1 MKVICLDYGHG
12 GHDPGAVGNGLKEKD
27 LTLAIGK
34 KVKGMLE
41 KQGLKVIETRSDDR
55 YVSLTERANIS
66 NRNKADALVSLHVNS
81 ASNPNARGFEIFTTR
96 GQTPADKLA
105 DEIGKELQGAFPNV
119 PFRADWSDG
128 DLDKEENF
136 TVIAKATAPA
146 CLVEMGFIVNAQDAA
161 MLRTEQDKIAEAI
174 ARGIMN
180 FLGIKYKGGSNVA
193 NSNNQSVSSWA
204 QEAWRWATG
213 KGVTDGSDPKGPV
226 TREQAITMIYRALK
240 AVGVMK

>member
-146 CLVEMGFIVNAQDAA
+146 CLVEMGFIVNAQDAQ
-161 MLRTEQDKIAEAI
+161 MLKNEQDRIAQAI
-174 ARGIMN
+174 AKGVLN
-180 FLGIKYKGGSNVA
+180 YLGITYKGGNGMA
-193 NSNNQSVSSWA
+193 NSNSQAVSSWA
-204 QEAWRWATG
+204 KEAWDWAIKQG
-213 KGVTDGSDPKGPV
+213 ITDGTNPQGAI
-226 TREQAITMIYRALK
+226 TREQVVTMLHRYHKQVAK
-240 AVGVMK
+240 K